1 MLLEICCLYCT
12 TNISLVYL
20 YFDLVTIS
28 FWFIPIYITTN
39 VKNMH
44 LHVPTVDMIAFDS
57 EQGNLNT
64 SL

>member
-28 FWFIPIYITTN
+28 FLVYSN
-39 VKNMH
+39 